1 MLNLDNLALLHEH
14 LTALTR
20 PHALAVLSALS
31 DQALTVDQLA
41 QHLNISGTALNQALM
56 ALRKARMITLQ
67 KQEQHFVYVISN
79 VQVDQLLQ
87 QLNHIYQQ

>member
-31 DQALTVDQLA
+31 DQALTVEQLEQQLA
-41 QHLNISGTALNQALM
+41 LGGTNLNQALM
-56 ALRKARMITLQ
+56 VLRKARMITLQ
-67 KQEQHFVYVISN
+67 KQDATFVYMISN
-79 VQVDQLLQ
+79 TQVKQLFN
-87 QLNHIYQQ
+87 QLNQIYA